1 MAAARCRRVGFWDGV
16 KTIWLDNGGFAY
28 LLPDNRLVSGKE
40 MERRER
46 AYKAGRDPDAPFSP
60 ALDQVDG
67 MLGAIVARERT
78 ARGLSQRQL
87 AEDSG
92 VTQSMVARLESGIRE
107 PSWRTFRLLL
117 EAMGL
122 EPVVEARR
130 QTTAP
135 SSSSVSEGGP

>member
-1 MAAARCRRVGFWDGV
+1 MGFWDGV
-16 KTIWLDNGGFAY
+16 TSIWLDNGEWAY
-28 LLPDNRLVSGKE
+28 LLPDNRLVSSKE

-60 ALDQVDG
+60 NLDRADG
-67 MLGAIVARERT
+67 VLGAIVTRERT

-87 AEDSG
+87 ARESG
-92 VTQSMVARLESGIRE
+92 ITQSMVARLEAGIRE

-117 EAMGL
+117 EAMAL
-122 EPVVEARR
+122 EPVVDVRPD

-135 SSSSVSEGGP
+135 SSSSESEGGP